1 MEHMEHE
8 IKVSVIIPIYNAYDY
23 LRPAMDSVTNQTL
36 SDIEII
42 CVDDGS
48 TDRSLEIIK
57 EYQAADE
64 RIRIVTENN
73 AGAAIARN
81 NGIRR
86 ARGEY
91 VAFLDADDFVAP
103 TCLETLYSL
112 AKENDLDIAIAQYDI
127 FVEKLAKFTPA
138 IPPER
143 AEIYRE
149 GKVTSKSEY
158 PDDIFQSTDGYVWN
172 KIFKRTFL
180 LEKELVFLQDARMFE
195 DVYFV
200 CTALSLAER
209 VAKTQS
215 VLFHHRVYSESA
227 RNRLFRRY
235 YDQVPLVYA
244 KIKEHLV
251 THGMYLPLQ
260 SSFMNLAATRIYKI
274 YNLLGSDEREDLFN
288 LLHEQYAE
296 TLGWGALAE
305 GTLRDTAV
313 SEFCANVALYTYAEY
328 ARREKRGLKVK
339 LKNLSRRIRARIRQ
353 KNFANFFKKL
363 FASRE
368 A

>member
-1 MEHMEHE
+1 MENE

-23 LRPAMDSVTNQTL
+23 LRPAMDSVICQTL
-36 SDIEII
+36 QQIEII

-57 EYQAADE
+57 EYQAADPRV
-64 RIRIVTENN
+64 RIITENN
-73 AGAAIARN
+73 AGVAIARN
-81 NGIRR
+81 NGVRR

-91 VAFLDADDFVAP
+91 VAFLDADDFIAP
-103 TCLETLYSL
+103 RCLEAMYEL
-112 AKENDLDIAIAQYDI
+112 AKTNDLDIAIAQYDI

-138 IPPER
+138 ISPER

-172 KIFKRTFL
+172 KIFNRSFLLDKEITFL
-180 LEKELVFLQDARMFE
+180 EDVKMFE

-209 VAKTQS
+209 VAKTQE
-215 VLFHHRVYSESA
+215 VFFHHRVYSESA

-244 KIKEHLV
+244 RVKEHLV
-251 THGMYLPLQ
+251 AHGMFLPLQ
-260 SSFMNLAATRIYKI
+260 SSFMNLAATRLYKV
-274 YNLLGSDEREDLFN
+274 YNLLGTDEREALFN
-288 LLHEQYAE
+288 LLHEEYAE
-296 TLGWGALAE
+296 VLGWGSLSE
-305 GTLRDTAV
+305 GTLRDAAV
-313 SEFCANVALYTYAEY
+313 SEFCANVALYDYDEY
-328 ARREKRGLKVK
+328 MRRERRGLKVT
-339 LKNLSRRIRARIRQ
+339 LKNLSGRIRARIRF
-353 KNFANFFKKL
+353 KNFSGFFTKLFKKR
-363 FASRE
+363 AE
-368 A
+368 

>member
-1 MEHMEHE
+1 MENE
-8 IKVSVIIPIYNAYDY
+8 IKVSVIIPIYNAYEY

-36 SDIEII
+36 REIEII

-48 TDRSLEIIK
+48 TDHSLEIIK
-57 EYQAADE
+57 EYQAADD

-73 AGAAIARN
+73 AGVAIARN

-91 VAFLDADDFVAP
+91 VAFLDADDFIAP
-103 TCLETLYSL
+103 DCLEKMYVL
-112 AKENDLDIAIAQYDI
+112 AKEKDLDIAIAQYDI
-127 FVEKLAKFTPA
+127 FIEKLAKFTPA

-180 LEKELVFLQDARMFE
+180 IEKELVFLQDARMFE

-209 VAKTQS
+209 VAKIPR

-251 THGMYLPLQ
+251 AHGMFLPLQ

-274 YNLLGSDEREDLFN
+274 YNLLGSDEREDLYN

-296 TLGWGALAE
+296 TLGWGSLSE
-305 GTLRDTAV
+305 GTLRDAAV
-313 SEFCANVALYTYAEY
+313 SEFCANVALYTYEEY
-328 ARREKRGLKVK
+328 ARRERRGLKVK
-339 LKNLSRRIRARIRQ
+339 LKNLSRRIRLRIRQ
-353 KNFANFFKKL
+353 KNFSNFFKKM
-363 FASRE
+363 FAKKE
-368 A
+368 L